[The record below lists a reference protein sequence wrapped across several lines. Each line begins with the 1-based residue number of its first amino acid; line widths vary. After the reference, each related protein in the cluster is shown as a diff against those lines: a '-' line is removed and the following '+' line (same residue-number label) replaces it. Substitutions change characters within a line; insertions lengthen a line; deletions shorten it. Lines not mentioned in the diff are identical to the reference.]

1 MRYLYAEDNPIDADI
16 LCAHFAMFAP
26 DVQIEIVDSGARCL
40 HRLSE
45 EHFDLLLLDNHLPDT
60 DGLDLLRAIRNAGH
74 DIPVVMITGDGNDMT
89 IWRALH
95 EGADNYVP
103 KSAGHLD
110 NLPELLAG
118 LLRRHRS
125 RGLLDSVDRKR
136 EHQILYI
143 EPNAMDAELTAA
155 HFAQS
160 APDLRLHAAVS
171 ADHALSLI
179 AAGTAFDLVLTDLRL
194 PGMSAME
201 LIRETQHRGIDAP
214 FVIIT
219 GRGDEA
225 TAVALLRLGAYDYI
239 VKRDNYL
246 VQLPHSLRHALHR
259 FRLDVTT
266 HALQSELMALN
277 ASLEQKVA
285 QRTAELEAE
294 ARARLR
300 AQEALQHSE
309 DLLKMAGRMARLGA
323 WMIELPLRRMVWSEE
338 LATICEV
345 DPGHVPSVDEAIEY
359 CANPWRAMLRQR
371 LDSCMRDAASF
382 DEELQMITARGRL
395 VWVRVMGQ
403 AVRGANSAVVRVQ
416 GTIQDITERKQA
428 EADRHEL
435 EARLRESQKLEAIGT
450 FAGGIAHDFNNM
462 LGAILGNVA
471 LARGEV
477 DAHALQ
483 TSLTQIHRTAVR
495 GRSLVQQIL
504 AFSRRQPQAFVVQL
518 LRPLIEESVGM
529 LRPMLPAMVRVET
542 CLTDAPA
549 WVEADSTQIQ
559 QVLINLCVNAWHAM
573 QGSTGHLL
581 IGLEVIGDTA
591 GAPGTPSGRRAH
603 LWVRDNGSGMDA
615 ETRARIFEPFFT
627 TKSGHGTGLGLA
639 VVHGIVLAHRGS
651 ITVESTPGHGSTFHL
666 LFPLAPEPAD
676 EAPAWLPSTRGDL
689 PRADDRHVLYVD
701 DDEVMMLMVERLLQR
716 AGYRISAFLDPEE
729 ALDAVKADP
738 DSFDVAVCDFNM
750 PALSGLDFA
759 RALALIRP
767 QLPVIISSGYL
778 PEEAQ
783 AEALQLGVRGLL
795 QKQNTFDELD
805 RLIRR
810 VLAHPAP

>member
-1 MRYLYAEDNPIDADI
+1 MRYLYAEDNPVDADI

-26 DVQIEIVDSGARCL
+26 DVRIEIVDNGAQCL
-40 HRLSE
+40 HRLSQE
-45 EHFDLLLLDNHLPDT
+45 RFDLLLLDNHLPDT
-60 DGLDLLRAIRNAGH
+60 DGLDLLRTIRTAGYE
-74 DIPVVMITGDGNDMT
+74 IPVVMITGDGDDMT

-125 RGLLDSVDRKR
+125 RGLLDSVDSKR

-160 APDLRLHAAVS
+160 APDLRLHAAIN
-171 ADHALSLI
+171 ADQALSLI

-201 LIRETQHRGIDAP
+201 LIREAQHRGIDVP
-214 FVIIT
+214 FVVIT

-300 AQEALQHSE
+300 AQDALQHSE

-345 DPGHVPSVDEAIEY
+345 DPRHVPSVDEAIEY
-359 CANPWRAMLRQR
+359 CATPWRAMLRQR
-371 LDSCMRDAASF
+371 LDSCIRDAASF
-382 DEELQMITARGRL
+382 DDELQMITARGRL

-403 AVRGANSAVVRVQ
+403 AVRGADSTVVRVQ

-428 EADRHEL
+428 EADRREL

-542 CLTDAPA
+542 SLTDTPA

-573 QGSTGHLL
+573 QGSTGHIL
-581 IGLEVIGDTA
+581 IGLEIVGDAASTTR
-591 GAPGTPSGRRAH
+591 TPAGRRAH
-603 LWVRDNGSGMDA
+603 LWVRDDGSGMDA

-651 ITVESTPGHGSTFHL
+651 ITVESAPGHGSTFHL

-716 AGYRISAFLDPEE
+716 AGYRISAFLDAQE

-750 PALSGLDFA
+750 PVLSGLDFA
-759 RALALIRP
+759 RALASIRP

-810 VLAHPAP
+810 VLAHPTP

>member
-1 MRYLYAEDNPIDADI
+1 MRYLYAEDNPVDADI

-26 DVQIEIVDSGARCL
+26 DVHIEIVDNGAQCL
-40 HRLSE
+40 RRLSE
-45 EHFDLLLLDNHLPDT
+45 ERFDLLLLDNHLPDT

-74 DIPVVMITGDGNDMT
+74 DIPIVMITGDGDDMT

-110 NLPELLAG
+110 NLPELLAA

-125 RGLLDSVDRKR
+125 RGLLDSVDSKR

-160 APDLRLHAAVS
+160 APDLRLHAAAS
-171 ADHALSLI
+171 ADQALSLI

-194 PGMSAME
+194 PGMSAAE
-201 LIRETQHRGIDAP
+201 LIREAQHRGIDVP
-214 FVIIT
+214 FVVIT

-277 ASLEQKVA
+277 TSLEQKVA

-345 DPGHVPSVDEAIEY
+345 DPSHVPSVDEAIEY
-359 CANPWRAMLRQR
+359 CAIPWRAMLRQR
-371 LDSCMRDAASF
+371 LDGCIRDAASF

-573 QGSTGHLL
+573 QGSTGHIL
-581 IGLEVIGDTA
+581 IGLEIIGDA
-591 GAPGTPSGRRAH
+591 VSAPGTPSGRRAH

-676 EAPAWLPSTRGDL
+676 EAPAWLPSARGDL

-759 RALALIRP
+759 RALASIRP

-810 VLAHPAP
+810 VLAHPMP